1 MSLLEARRL
10 KKSYGSHLAVSD
22 VSFSLEPG
30 EVLGLLGPNGAG
42 KSTTMMM
49 LAGLLAPD
57 EGEVI
62 LAGVP
67 FDGRN
72 REGRRRL
79 GVVPQDFAIYPDLNA
94 IENLQFFGR
103 LYGLHGRELVARC
116 DEVLERI
123 GLVESATRAS
133 GGYSGGMK
141 RRLNFGVALMHRP
154 SVLILDEPTV
164 GVDPQSRSHLL
175 DCVRDQARSGVGV
188 IYASHY
194 MEEVQSIC
202 QRVAI
207 VDHGRVLACDSISNL
222 LKGLAAD
229 LILYV
234 DDVPQAV
241 ASVGGLARAGTGS
254 DGYPALILSSG
265 DSTDG
270 DTANGGL
277 PDGGHDIGER
287 VRLVLDRIHSAGAK
301 VLRMETQQTNLERL
315 FLDLTGSRLRD

>member
-10 KKSYGSHLAVSD
+10 KKSYGGCPAVVD

-49 LAGLLAPD
+49 LAGLLVPD

-62 LAGVP
+62 LGGSC

-72 REGRRRL
+72 RDQRRLL

-103 LYGLHGRELVARC
+103 LYGLHGRELQAQC

-123 GLVESATRAS
+123 GLVDSASRIA

-207 VDHGRVLACDSISNL
+207 VDHGKVLAYDAIPKL
-222 LKGLAAD
+222 LTGLAAD
-229 LILYV
+229 VILYV
-234 DDVPQAV
+234 DDVVRAV
-241 ASVGGLARAGTGS
+241 SVVAGLARIGTGS
-254 DGYPALILSSG
+254 DGQSAVVLSG
-265 DSTDG
+265 DG
-270 DTANGGL
+270 
-277 PDGGHDIGER
+277 PDLGER
-287 VRLVLDRIHSAGAK
+287 LRSVLDKVKIAGIC
-301 VLRMETQQTNLERL
+301 VLRVETQQTNLERL
-315 FLDLTGSRLRD
+315 FLSLTGHRLRD

>member
-10 KKSYGSHLAVSD
+10 KKSYGSHVAVSD
-22 VSFSLEPG
+22 VSFSLHAG

-49 LAGLLAPD
+49 LAGLLVPD

-62 LAGVP
+62 LGGLP

-94 IENLQFFGR
+94 VENLQFFGR
-103 LYGLHGRELVARC
+103 LYGLHGRELTSRC
-116 DEVLERI
+116 DEILERI
-123 GLVESATRAS
+123 GLGESATRAS

-175 DCVRDQARSGVGV
+175 DCVRDQARCGVGV

-202 QRVAI
+202 QRVVI

-234 DDVPQAV
+234 DDAERAAAAV
-241 ASVGGLARAGTGS
+241 VEGLVRVGTGS
-254 DGYPALILSSG
+254 DGHPALILSGG
-265 DSTDG
+265 DSTLSEP
-270 DTANGGL
+270 ANARV
-277 PDGGHDIGER
+277 DVGER
-287 VRLVLDRIHSAGAK
+287 LRTVLERIHATGAK
-301 VLRMETQQTNLERL
+301 VLRVETQQTNLERL